1 MHIKK
6 GMNVKVISGNN
17 KGQSGKI
24 LDVFPKKMKAIVEG
38 INFRKRSVRP
48 TQDNPSGGYVDREA
62 PLHLSN
68 LMVMHNDQATRIG
81 YKKLENGKKC
91 RKKLTLVDL
100 CIVCKCGKSFC
111 PKHRT
116 PESHNCKISEII
128 AQKDKEVQLDKVL
141 GGGNFKQI
149 EVI

>member
-6 GMNVKVISGNN
+6 GMNVKIISGNH

-38 INFRKRSVRP
+38 VNFRKRSVRP

-68 LMVMHNDQATRIG
+68 LMVIHNDQPTRIG
-81 YKKLENGKKC
+81 YKKLEDG
-91 RKKLTLVDL
+91 RKV
-100 CIVCKCGKSFC
+100 
-111 PKHRT
+111 R
-116 PESHNCKISEII
+116 ISI
-128 AQKDKEVQLDKVL
+128 KTKEEL
-141 GGGNFKQI
+141 
-149 EVI
+149 

>member
-6 GMNVKVISGNN
+6 GMNLKIISGNH

-38 INFRKRSVRP
+38 VNFRKRSVRP

-68 LMVMHNDQATRIG
+68 LMVIHNDQPTRIG
-81 YKKLENGKKC
+81 YKKLEDG
-91 RKKLTLVDL
+91 RKV
-100 CIVCKCGKSFC
+100 
-111 PKHRT
+111 R
-116 PESHNCKISEII
+116 ISI
-128 AQKDKEVQLDKVL
+128 KTKEEL
-141 GGGNFKQI
+141 
-149 EVI
+149 

>member
-6 GMNVKVISGNN
+6 GMNVKIISGNH

-38 INFRKRSVRP
+38 VNFRKRSVRP

-68 LMVMHNDQATRIG
+68 LMVIHNDQATRIG
-81 YKKLENGKKC
+81 YKKLENGKKV
-91 RKKLTLVDL
+91 R
-100 CIVCKCGKSFC
+100 
-111 PKHRT
+111 
-116 PESHNCKISEII
+116 ISV
-128 AQKDKEVQLDKVL
+128 KTKEEL
-141 GGGNFKQI
+141 
-149 EVI
+149 

>member
-6 GMNVKVISGNN
+6 GMIVKVISGNH

-38 INFRKRSVRP
+38 VNFRKRSVRP

-68 LMVMHNDQATRIG
+68 LMVLHNDQATRIG
-81 YKKLENGKKC
+81 YKKLENGKKV
-91 RKKLTLVDL
+91 R
-100 CIVCKCGKSFC
+100 
-111 PKHRT
+111 
-116 PESHNCKISEII
+116 ISVKTRE
-128 AQKDKEVQLDKVL
+128 EL
-141 GGGNFKQI
+141 
-149 EVI
+149 